1 MKRTRYVALLL
12 TLLFLAGGCAS
23 EEEKSLTLTEAA
35 IAIAGG
41 AQRIVDDVVADE
53 HRAGMAKAAL
63 VRVELIVADHYRQT
77 IAHRDELFHRSAD
90 PEASPAELR
99 GILASL
105 RRARAETRERMIDEW
120 LLARAW
126 MTPEEWV
133 EFNRKVQDDMG
144 VEAP

>member
-12 TLLFLAGGCAS
+12 SLLLLAGGCAS

-35 IAIAGG
+35 IAMAGG
-41 AQRIVDDVVADE
+41 AQRIVDDVVEDE
-53 HRAGMAKAAL
+53 HRAAMAKTAL
-63 VRVELIVADHYRQT
+63 TKVNLLISELYRLT
-77 IAHRDELFHRSAD
+77 MAHRDELFHRSAD
-90 PEASPAELR
+90 PTAPRAELE

-105 RRARAETRERMIDEW
+105 HRERADVRERMIDAK
-120 LLARAW
+120 LLVRAW

-133 EFNRKVQDDMG
+133 EFNRRLQDEMG